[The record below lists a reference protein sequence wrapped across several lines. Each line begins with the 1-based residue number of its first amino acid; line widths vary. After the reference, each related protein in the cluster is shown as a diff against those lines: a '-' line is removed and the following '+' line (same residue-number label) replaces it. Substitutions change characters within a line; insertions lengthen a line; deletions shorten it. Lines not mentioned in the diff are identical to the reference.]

1 MKNKYGLEEYD
12 FPATVDLT
20 TGETQNVKIACGFN
34 NTDEGNAQR
43 FLAHW
48 HDDVRYCHESQTW
61 FIWDTTRWALDAN
74 DEVYEFAKDVVRLIH
89 AEAGFIEGDNKAE
102 TRALRKAVDKWAYAS
117 ESNRAIKA
125 MIELARTDS
134 RITVRMHDFDAN
146 PWLINCPNGTLD
158 LKERRL
164 REHRREDLITKT
176 SAVPYEPE
184 TESIEWYERLLEV
197 LSFEQGAFLQR
208 AAGSALTGI
217 NRDKALFV
225 LFGKPNARKSTLLD
239 PIFQTFGEYAM
250 PVDISTFAKAITRPG
265 GARSDIISLD
275 GVRAAQC
282 SEVPRGMTFND
293 AFVKAMTGANPRSAR
308 GLFERFMRK
317 ILPVTKFFIETNFL
331 PRMSFDDDA
340 AFNRFFIISFLN
352 PIPLEDCNPK
362 IKERLLT
369 DEDAQKAIFAWLVQG
384 CYDWQDY
391 GLLPPDSVNAARK
404 DYQRSMNPLLG
415 FMETEVIEDPD
426 ANETTTELYK
436 RFKLTSSAE
445 ERSDV
450 PSITAFGEHLT
461 ALGFKQ
467 KHTNKGNFR
476 MGIRLR
482 GLGEYEDTD
491 VDGIEITKT
500 AKSEGCEECEGCLS
514 FSFLN
519 ILAYMEGVQKCLH
532 TLHRLHFLESDMNEF
547 VDDIEHLK

>member
-1 MKNKYGLEEYD
+1 
-12 FPATVDLT
+12 
-20 TGETQNVKIACGFN
+20 
-34 NTDEGNAQR
+34 
-43 FLAHW
+43 
-48 HDDVRYCHESQTW
+48 
-61 FIWDTTRWALDAN
+61 
-74 DEVYEFAKDVVRLIH
+74 
-89 AEAGFIEGDNKAE
+89 
-102 TRALRKAVDKWAYAS
+102 
-117 ESNRAIKA
+117 
-125 MIELARTDS
+125 
-134 RITVRMHDFDAN
+134 
-146 PWLINCPNGTLD
+146 
-158 LKERRL
+158 
-164 REHRREDLITKT
+164 
-176 SAVPYEPE
+176 
-184 TESIEWYERLLEV
+184 
-197 LSFEQGAFLQR
+197 
-208 AAGSALTGI
+208 
-217 NRDKALFV
+217 
-225 LFGKPNARKSTLLD
+225 
-239 PIFQTFGEYAM
+239 
-250 PVDISTFAKAITRPG
+250 
-265 GARSDIISLD
+265 
-275 GVRAAQC
+275 
-282 SEVPRGMTFND
+282 
-293 AFVKAMTGANPRSAR
+293 
-308 GLFERFMRK
+308 
-317 ILPVTKFFIETNFL
+317 
-331 PRMSFDDDA
+331 
-340 AFNRFFIISFLN
+340 
-352 PIPLEDCNPK
+352 
-362 IKERLLT
+362 
-369 DEDAQKAIFAWLVQG
+369 
-384 CYDWQDY
+384 
-391 GLLPPDSVNAARK
+391 LLPPDSVNAARK